1 LPRLLMVRHGETE
14 LNSALRY
21 WGRSDVKLSALG
33 LSQAERLRDHLAFE
47 KLDAIYSSSMVR
59 ARVTAE
65 IIASGHHL
73 SVTECPELC
82 EVDFG
87 RLEGLTF
94 EEIQAQFPAVA
105 QLWVERSPALEYPG
119 GESRQNFY
127 ERVCRFTT
135 RLPEHAPKE
144 TVLIVAHSGVLR
156 TLICRLLGIDLDFRW
171 QMRLDLAS
179 LSTIEMH
186 PNMSVLTLLNDVS
199 HLR

>member
-1 LPRLLMVRHGETE
+1 LSRLLMVRHGETE

-33 LSQAERLRDHLAFE
+33 LSQAERLRDRLAFE
-47 KLDAIYSSSMVR
+47 KIDAIYSSSLVR

-65 IIASGHHL
+65 IIASGHRL
-73 SVTECPELC
+73 AITDCPELC

-87 RLEGLTF
+87 KLEGLTF
-94 EEIQAQFPAVA
+94 EEIKQQYPDVA
-105 QLWVERSPALEYPG
+105 KLWIERSPELEYPG
-119 GESRQNFY
+119 GENRNRFY
-127 ERVCRFTT
+127 NRVCSFIS
-135 RLPEHAPKE
+135 RLEKHRQGE
-144 TVLIVAHSGVLR
+144 TILIVAHSGVLR
-156 TLICRLLGIDLDFRW
+156 TIICRLLGIDLDSRW

-179 LSTIEMH
+179 LSTVETH